1 MRVFQTFV
9 QSCGKT
15 RSGHPAPC
23 NALVGVALDK
33 HSSSAARL
41 IDHDDSGY
49 GFRTASLRSPRLL
62 AMNTP
67 QSPRA
72 DVALNLSLAMVAS
85 SDVPLLLL
93 DGTVSVIAAS
103 ASFCQTFDIEPSSV
117 LGQTIYKLGSGE
129 WDRPRLRSLLNATI
143 SGRAKIDAYEMDL
156 NREGREPRRLVL
168 KAQKLE
174 YGDPDNV
181 RMLLTIA
188 DVTDARASEKMKDD
202 LVREKAVLVQEVQH
216 RVANSLQIIASVL
229 MQSARNVTSDEA
241 RQHLKDAH
249 HRVISIATVQRQLA
263 ATGQGEVGLRAYLDQ
278 LCESIGASMI
288 SDHDQLSLQVQAD
301 DSVVTADMSVSLGLV
316 VTELVI
322 NALKHAFPDHRLG
335 RIDVGYKSQGLNWT
349 LSVADDG
356 IGMPTGDLKAKP
368 GLGTS
373 IVEALA
379 NQLEATV
386 SVAAAHP
393 GTTVSLVHPKIP
405 SIVGAAD
412 RSPTTAF

>member
-1 MRVFQTFV
+1 MT
-9 QSCGKT
+9 
-15 RSGHPAPC
+15 APQ
-23 NALVGVALDK
+23 N
-33 HSSSAARL
+33 
-41 IDHDDSGY
+41 
-49 GFRTASLRSPRLL
+49 
-62 AMNTP
+62 
-67 QSPRA
+67 PRA

-93 DGTVSVIAAS
+93 SGGLSVIAAS
-103 ASFCQTFDIEPSSV
+103 ASFCQSFDIEPSSV
-117 LGQTIYKLGSGE
+117 AGKTIYELGSGE
-129 WDRPRLRSLLNATI
+129 WDKPRFRSLMNATI
-143 SGRAKIDAYEMDL
+143 SGRTKIGPYEMDL
-156 NREGREPRRLVL
+156 ERDGREPRRLVL

-174 YGDPDNV
+174 YGDPENV
-181 RMLLTIA
+181 RILLTVA

-229 MQSARNVTSDEA
+229 MQSARSVTSEEA

-263 ATGQGEVGLRAYLDQ
+263 ATGQGEVELRGYLEQ
-278 LCESIGASMI
+278 LCQSIGASMI
-288 SDHDQLSLQVQAD
+288 SDHDQLSLRVAAD
-301 DSVVTADMSVSLGLV
+301 ESVVTADMSVSLGLV

-335 RIDVGYKSQGLNWT
+335 RIDVGYQSHGLNWT

-356 IGMPTGDLKAKP
+356 VGMPTGGQIAKP

-379 NQLEATV
+379 NQLQASV
-386 SVAAAHP
+386 KVAAAHP
-393 GTTVSLVHPKIP
+393 GTTVSLVHPKTP
-405 SIVGAAD
+405 SLFGVVE
-412 RSPTTAF
+412 RVPTTNAI